1 MLYFFAKRPV
11 FSFKIIV
18 LWYAVNILFYF
29 INMHLINIQ
38 YKTGLE
44 NMWYIESVSL
54 KWRRQP
60 RILTQVGRAFR
71 ILTHVG
77 RAFRILTQV
86 GRAFR
91 ILTQVRRALK
101 TLTQVGRA
109 FRILTQVGRA
119 FRILTQVRRAFRI
132 LTQVRRAFRI
142 LTHFPS
148 KCCYIV
154 IKMDSWSAC

>member
-44 NMWYIESVSL
+44 NMWYKESVSL

-71 ILTHVG
+71 ILTQVRRSFRIITQVG
-77 RAFRILTQV
+77 QVFRILSLV
-86 GRAFR
+86 RWFFRFMRR
-91 ILTQVRRALK
+91 ILIYLILIPFIFCLA
-101 TLTQVGRA
+101 VGVLCSLSLNFVFCTFGFA
-109 FRILTQVGRA
+109 DFVQNSQMFLIIYHLCFQHV
-119 FRILTQVRRAFRI
+119 V
-132 LTQVRRAFRI
+132 
-142 LTHFPS
+142 
-148 KCCYIV
+148 
-154 IKMDSWSAC
+154 